1 MITWIIS
8 SMDLMMPSMMMDS
21 VITELMAQGRIE
33 VLEMVMKLL
42 GTMILLEMVVL
53 PGVMMQQGTL
63 PGIST
68 HVMKVMK

>member
-1 MITWIIS
+1 
-8 SMDLMMPSMMMDS
+8 MPSMMMDS

-63 PGIST
+63 PGMSI